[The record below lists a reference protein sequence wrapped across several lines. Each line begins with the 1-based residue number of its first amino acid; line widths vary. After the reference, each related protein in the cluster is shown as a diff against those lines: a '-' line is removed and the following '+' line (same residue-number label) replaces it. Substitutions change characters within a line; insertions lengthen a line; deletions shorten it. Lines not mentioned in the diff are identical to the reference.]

1 MARVLAVELKG
12 VEKRYA
18 KIAALDLDAR
28 RGETTVLLGP
38 SGCGKSTL
46 LRLVNGLVRADAGQ
60 VTVLGEAL
68 DDRSVQSL
76 RLRMGYVIQE
86 GGLFPHLS
94 ARDNVA
100 LLPRWLK
107 WDEARIAR
115 RTGELMKLVHL
126 DGAILDRHPQRLSGG
141 QRQRVALMRALV
153 TDPEMLLLDEP
164 LGALDPLVRAELVD
178 ELSRI
183 FRELNKTVLLVTHDL
198 GEAARFAGTVVLMK
212 DGAIA
217 ARGSLADLDAS
228 ADPFVKRFLSAQ
240 RSLRA

>member
-1 MARVLAVELKG
+1 VDAAELIG
-12 VEKRYA
+12 IEKRYA
-18 KIAALDLDAR
+18 QIEGLSLRVR

-46 LRLVNGLVRADAGQ
+46 LRLVNGLVRADAGS
-60 VTVLGEAL
+60 VKVLGETL
-68 DDRSVQSL
+68 DDRSVMGL

-86 GGLFPHLS
+86 GGLFPHLT
-94 ARDNVA
+94 ARENVA

-107 WDEARIAR
+107 WDDARIAR
-115 RTGELMKLVHL
+115 RIDALTELVHL
-126 DGAILDRHPQRLSGG
+126 DRATLERHPQRLSGG

-183 FRELNKTVLLVTHDL
+183 FRELHKSVLLVTHDL

-212 DGAIA
+212 DGRIVAQ
-217 ARGSLADLDAS
+217 GSLADLDAS
-228 ADPFVKRFLSAQ
+228 RDPFVTRFLSAQ
-240 RSLRA
+240 RSLFA

>member
-1 MARVLAVELKG
+1 VK
-12 VEKRYA
+12 
-18 KIAALDLDAR
+18 

-46 LRLVNGLVRADAGQ
+46 VRLVNGLVRPDEGT
-60 VTVLGEAL
+60 VKVLGESL
-68 DDRSVQSL
+68 EENSVEPL
-76 RLRMGYVIQE
+76 RRRMGYVIQE

-107 WDEARIAR
+107 WEEGRIAE
-115 RTGELMKLVHL
+115 RTRELTELVRL
-126 DGAILDRHPQRLSGG
+126 DSAILARRPQALSGG

-164 LGALDPLVRAELVD
+164 LGALDPLVRAELVE
-178 ELSRI
+178 ELTRI
-183 FRELNKTVLLVTHDL
+183 FRELKKTVILVTHDL
-198 GEAARFAGTVVLMK
+198 GEAARFAGTVVLMR
-212 DGAIA
+212 DGGIV
-217 ARGSLADLDAS
+217 ARGSLAELDAS
-228 ADPFVKRFLSAQ
+228 RDPFVQRFLSAQ